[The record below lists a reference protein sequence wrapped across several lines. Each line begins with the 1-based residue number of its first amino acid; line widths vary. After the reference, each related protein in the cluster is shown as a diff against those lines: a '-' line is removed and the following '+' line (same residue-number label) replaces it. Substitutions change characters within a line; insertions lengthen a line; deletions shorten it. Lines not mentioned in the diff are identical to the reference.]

1 VNQSRFHG
9 LQVLRVIAAVMIV
22 AYHTGTLASG
32 VFGLNTPLVRFLT
45 QPFFGSGVFLFFALS
60 GFVIA
65 HSLRNASPGR
75 FLLMRA
81 ARLYPGYWLA
91 AGLTVAVFWIVW
103 RIVPVISW
111 KRFTF
116 GLTLLPSTDP
126 SRFVLYV
133 EWSLVY
139 EVLFY
144 LVFGFLAFGGQRAI
158 KVGGLLWLTACVVKL
173 VFSNGDE
180 APPFP
185 GWAGISFSSF
195 NIFFLAGCCAYWL
208 RDCGKRLRPWS
219 PLAWPVLI
227 GVQYITHDHTIVYL
241 CLSVGWASVVWYMA
255 GAARWT
261 SDHRLVRW
269 GDVTY
274 GIYLVHMPALFV
286 LDCLAHDGPTPLILD
301 SLVVCS
307 GVCAL
312 AIGSAF
318 GKLESAI
325 YRSIRARLKAP
336 ACPAPAMHAPLRGAA

>member
-1 VNQSRFHG
+1 
-9 LQVLRVIAAVMIV
+9 
-22 AYHTGTLASG
+22 
-32 VFGLNTPLVRFLT
+32 
-45 QPFFGSGVFLFFALS
+45 VFLFFALS

-65 HSLRNASPGR
+65 HSLRSASPGR

-91 AGLTVAVFWIVW
+91 AGLTVTVFWIVW

-144 LVFGFLAFGGQRAI
+144 LVFGLLAFGGQRAI
-158 KVGGLLWLTACVVKL
+158 KFGGLLWLTACVVKL
-173 VFSNGDE
+173 VCSSGDE

-185 GWAGISFSSF
+185 GWAGIAFSTF

-208 RDCGKRLRPWS
+208 RNFGLRFRPWA
-219 PLAWPVLI
+219 PLIWPALMSI
-227 GVQYITHDHTIVYL
+227 PYLTHHSAIVYS

-255 GAARWT
+255 GASRWT
-261 SDHRLVRW
+261 GEHRLVRW

-286 LDCLAHDGPTPLILD
+286 LDCLARDGLTSYISD
-301 SLVVCS
+301 ALVICS
-307 GVCAL
+307 GACAL

-318 GKLESAI
+318 GKLESTI
-325 YRSIRARLKAP
+325 YRRIRARLKPP
-336 ACPAPAMHAPLRGAA
+336 ARPTPAMHAPLRGAA

>member
-1 VNQSRFHG
+1 MRLHIASREQQHRLGQPRPVPQPDRRAVPRQIDLATSCRSCTRNATKRKTCTDCKLYSVGAIPVLIFPRRKRVLDIFFNWRRQQWSRRHCIEAILESSAATASHQGQWWQRAARFHG

-22 AYHTGTLASG
+22 AYHTGTLAGG
-32 VFGLNTPLVRFLT
+32 VFGLDTPLVRFLT

-65 HSLRNASPGR
+65 HSLRSAPPGR

-144 LVFGFLAFGGQRAI
+144 LVFGLLAFGGQRAI
-158 KVGGLLWLTACVVKL
+158 KVGGL
-173 VFSNGDE
+173 
-180 APPFP
+180 
-185 GWAGISFSSF
+185 
-195 NIFFLAGCCAYWL
+195 
-208 RDCGKRLRPWS
+208 
-219 PLAWPVLI
+219 
-227 GVQYITHDHTIVYL
+227 
-241 CLSVGWASVVWYMA
+241 
-255 GAARWT
+255 
-261 SDHRLVRW
+261 
-269 GDVTY
+269 
-274 GIYLVHMPALFV
+274 
-286 LDCLAHDGPTPLILD
+286 
-301 SLVVCS
+301 
-307 GVCAL
+307 
-312 AIGSAF
+312 F
-318 GKLESAI
+318 G
-325 YRSIRARLKAP
+325 
-336 ACPAPAMHAPLRGAA
+336 